1 MFLLRSRRWTKF
13 DLPWQDRPMCNLHN
27 VTTTR
32 GAIVS
37 FTKALRD
44 LTDFNKPP
52 RGISSMDEIKVVA
65 SMDSLPEPPDVDG

>member
-1 MFLLRSRRWTKF
+1 MQSSQRDHDARR
-13 DLPWQDRPMCNLHN
+13 
-27 VTTTR
+27 V
-32 GAIVS
+32 VS

-65 SMDSLPEPPDVDG
+65 SMESLPSPPDVDG